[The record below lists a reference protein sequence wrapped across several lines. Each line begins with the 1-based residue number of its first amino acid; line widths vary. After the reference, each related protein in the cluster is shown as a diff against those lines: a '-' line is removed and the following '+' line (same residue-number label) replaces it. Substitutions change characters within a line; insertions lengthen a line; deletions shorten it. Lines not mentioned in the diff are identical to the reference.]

1 MSLALAHGQRRIVG
15 KIGLDTG
22 DGSRVGVDG
31 TGVIASLEGGLTL
44 ACFMGLKLEPQGQL
58 VYQYLNLD
66 DAHDAVSEIA
76 HRTPDALHGRIGLR
90 LSAESQ
96 PWLLRPYLK
105 ANIWQDFAGS
115 DRTIYD
121 GVHEIV
127 NRHRS
132 TSLELGGGFTA
143 SIAPNVGLWASADW
157 TTDIAGTEQ
166 SARSV
171 RGTAG
176 LRVLW

>member
-1 MSLALAHGQRRIVG
+1 MVSGASWQNRIGYPRRLALRRRRQGRHRLVGERLHTGALHG
-15 KIGLDTG
+15 
-22 DGSRVGVDG
+22 
-31 TGVIASLEGGLTL
+31 
-44 ACFMGLKLEPQGQL
+44 PQARAPGQL

-66 DAHDAVSEIA
+66 DAHDPVSDIA
-76 HRTPDALHGRIGLR
+76 HRAPDALHGPIGLR
-90 LSAESQ
+90 LSADSL

-132 TSLELGGGFTA
+132 TTLELGGGFIA

-176 LRVLW
+176 LRVVW